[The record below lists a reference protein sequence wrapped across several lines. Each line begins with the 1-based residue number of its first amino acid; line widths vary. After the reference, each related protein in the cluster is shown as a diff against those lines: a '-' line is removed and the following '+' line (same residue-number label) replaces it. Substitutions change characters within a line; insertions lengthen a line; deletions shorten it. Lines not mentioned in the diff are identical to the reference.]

1 MNTRRIFKSRTSRQS
16 EVMDVLSS
24 LLVAEIAQP
33 SAELWIVSPWITDL
47 DLLDNRAG
55 RFDYLEP
62 AWGSA
67 RYRPQNCWRARS
79 PTAAR

>member
-16 EVMDVLSS
+16 EVLDVLSS

-47 DLLDNRAG
+47 DLLDNRTG
-55 RFDYLEP
+55 RFD
-62 AWGSA
+62 SV
-67 RYRPQNCWRARS
+67 RCRPQNCWRVR
-79 PTAAR
+79 

>member
-16 EVMDVLSS
+16 EVLDVLSS

-47 DLLDNRAG
+47 DLLDNRTG
-55 RFDYLEP
+55 L
-62 AWGSA
+62 
-67 RYRPQNCWRARS
+67 
-79 PTAAR
+79 